1 MATFYGDETT
11 EIMSADAQGNV
22 WEEPLV
28 FTGGTVEVPD
38 DQQDVI
44 AALQS
49 AVGNGAITTDETP
62 SEPAPEGAPEEPAIE
77 DEEA

>member
-11 EIMSADAQGNV
+11 EVMSADAQGNV
-22 WEEPLV
+22 WDEPLV
-28 FTGGTVEVPD
+28 FTGGSVEVPD

-44 AALQS
+44 AALEG
-49 AVGNGAITTDETP
+49 AVGNGAITMEEAP
-62 SEPAPEGAPEEPAIE
+62 PEVVPEGAPIE

>member
-28 FTGGTVEVPD
+28 FTGGSVEVPD

-44 AALQS
+44 SALEG
-49 AVGNGAITTDETP
+49 AVGNGAITTEETP
-62 SEPAPEGAPEEPAIE
+62 PEVVPEGAPIE